1 MLELVALFL
10 NFGSVLCEL
19 GAADQVLQ
27 RTEPDVKL
35 DLRIFFVEAFDI
47 AALRYN
53 TRCKEKR
60 STSLLFCYS
69 EIFSSISLCA
79 RSQQLS
85 TMGIACS
92 SILLPLS

>member
-10 NFGSVLCEL
+10 RFGSVLCEL

-35 DLRIFFVEAFDI
+35 DLRVFFVI